1 MAGAAQY
8 LQELPSRGFF
18 SSSQQPASQGGLR
31 VYICDHE
38 TAPPEEQLIKTD
50 STNILIRYLT
60 LKKTK
65 VEQNGKDNKRKSPS
79 EDGKGK
85 RHAERSCDDKIM
97 IKRVNVSGGSGGSRR
112 GWDKPIFGQGASKFH
127 RSEDQGFTQRE
138 RTTTEGQQGRADCSP
153 QADLVT

>member
-1 MAGAAQY
+1 MEGASQY

-65 VEQNGKDNKRKSPS
+65 VEQSGKDNKRKSPS

-85 RHAERSCDDKIM
+85 RHAERSCDEKIM

-112 GWDKPIFGQGASKFH
+112 G
-127 RSEDQGFTQRE
+127 
-138 RTTTEGQQGRADCSP
+138 RADCSP
-153 QADLVT
+153 QADLVM